1 MNALAR
7 ARASLDAIPALLR
20 RSAEIR
26 QQTQQRIAIKPRAT
40 QLLIKGRGLVQ
51 VLDADT
57 GRCLGFRQS
66 YLEAEQ
72 LAKHLESGQ
81 PLEA

>member
-1 MNALAR
+1 MNALDR
-7 ARASLDAIPALLR
+7 ARASINAIPALLR
-20 RSAEIR
+20 RSAEAR
-26 QQTQQRIAIKPRAT
+26 RQTQQRVAIKPRAT
-40 QLLIKGRGLVQ
+40 QLFIKGAMVQ
-51 VLDADT
+51 ILDADT